1 MCMKKARKKFE
12 IKDVK
17 NAGSRTKRSG
27 LFHRYFYVTV
37 LILFIGF
44 TILGS
49 SLLIFI
55 ARYQSEEKTALLK
68 QNAQTVSQTAAA
80 LIQKGYSLEESNKDS
95 TLLMSVSTAQ
105 LSQAIDADIY
115 ICDTD
120 GKIICCKDIW
130 QSNLVMYMGE
140 CIVHSKYTVPETALS
155 KLSSG
160 GYTETGTLGGMYK
173 SSHFISVEPIVASG
187 KLCGAVIASQD
198 TDSLH
203 EPVRAM
209 LKMFLFSAI
218 LALAIAFVATYVM
231 TYQMTKPLRE
241 MSAAAK
247 QYAKGDFSNR
257 ISVPYHKVLGG
268 DEDEVAELVTAFNS
282 MANALS
288 TIETSRR
295 NFVANVSH
303 ELKTPMTTIG
313 GFIDGIL
320 DGTIDSSK
328 STYYLRIVSDE
339 VKRLSRLVTGMLNMS
354 KIEAGQLKIQ
364 PKEFDI
370 SAMTFKTMLGFERV
384 IDEKKIE
391 IRGLDKVEPLNI
403 CADEDMINQVVYNLI
418 DNAVKFTN
426 EGGYIE
432 VAIKSDSEKMI
443 FSVKNSGK
451 GISREEAGKVFER
464 FYKTDKSRS
473 YDVKGAGLGLYI
485 VKTIID
491 MHGGQ
496 ITVNSE
502 PGEYTQFV
510 FWLPLR

>member
-1 MCMKKARKKFE
+1 MKKARKKFE

-17 NAGSRTKRSG
+17 NAGSRTKSSG

-80 LIQKGYSLEESNKDS
+80 LIQKGYSLEESNKNS

-247 QYAKGDFSNR
+247 QYAKGD
-257 ISVPYHKVLGG
+257 
-268 DEDEVAELVTAFNS
+268 
-282 MANALS
+282 
-288 TIETSRR
+288 
-295 NFVANVSH
+295 
-303 ELKTPMTTIG
+303 
-313 GFIDGIL
+313 
-320 DGTIDSSK
+320 
-328 STYYLRIVSDE
+328 YLRIVSDE

-370 SAMTFKTMLGFERV
+370 SAMTFKTMLGFERA

>member
-1 MCMKKARKKFE
+1 MKKARKKVE
-12 IKDVK
+12 LKDIK
-17 NAGSRTKRSG
+17 NTGSRTKSSG

-37 LILFIGF
+37 LILFISF
-44 TILGS
+44 AILGS

-55 ARYQSEEKTALLK
+55 ARNQSEEKTALLK
-68 QNAQTVSQTAAA
+68 QNAQNVAQTAAA
-80 LIQKGYSLEESNKDS
+80 LIQKGYPLERGNKDA
-95 TLLMSVSTAQ
+95 TMLMSVSTAQ
-105 LSQAIDADIY
+105 LSRAIDADIY

-130 QSNLVMYMGE
+130 QSDLVMYMGE
-140 CIVHSKYTVPETALS
+140 CIVHSKYTVPRAALD
-155 KLSSG
+155 KLNGG

-173 SSHFISVEPIVASG
+173 SSHFISVEPIIASG
-187 KLCGAVIASQD
+187 QFCGAVVAAQD

-203 EPVRAM
+203 EPVRAV
-209 LKMFLFSAI
+209 LKMFLFSAL
-218 LALAIAFVATYVM
+218 LALAIAFVATYVL

-288 TIETSRR
+288 AIETSRR

-328 STYYLRIVSDE
+328 SSYYLRIVSDE

-370 SAMTFKTMLGFERV
+370 SAMTFKTMLGFERI

-391 IRGLDKVEPLNI
+391 VRGLDKVGPVNI

-418 DNAVKFTN
+418 DNAVKFTD

-432 VAIKSDSEKMI
+432 VAIKSDSEKVI
-443 FSVKNSGK
+443 FSIKNSGK
-451 GISREEAGKVFER
+451 GISHEDAGQVFER

-485 VKTIID
+485 VKTVID

>member
-1 MCMKKARKKFE
+1 MKKARKKFE

-17 NAGSRTKRSG
+17 NAGSRTKSSG

-80 LIQKGYSLEESNKDS
+80 LIQKGYSLEESNKNS

-140 CIVHSKYTVPETALS
+140 CIVHSKYSVPRAALD
-155 KLSSG
+155 KLNGG

-187 KLCGAVIASQD
+187 KLCGAVIAAQD

-231 TYQMTKPLRE
+231 TYQMTKPLRD

-288 TIETSRR
+288 AIETSRR

-303 ELKTPMTTIG
+303 
-313 GFIDGIL
+313 
-320 DGTIDSSK
+320 
-328 STYYLRIVSDE
+328 
-339 VKRLSRLVTGMLNMS
+339 
-354 KIEAGQLKIQ
+354 
-364 PKEFDI
+364 
-370 SAMTFKTMLGFERV
+370 
-384 IDEKKIE
+384 
-391 IRGLDKVEPLNI
+391 
-403 CADEDMINQVVYNLI
+403 
-418 DNAVKFTN
+418 
-426 EGGYIE
+426 
-432 VAIKSDSEKMI
+432 
-443 FSVKNSGK
+443 
-451 GISREEAGKVFER
+451 
-464 FYKTDKSRS
+464 
-473 YDVKGAGLGLYI
+473 
-485 VKTIID
+485 
-491 MHGGQ
+491 
-496 ITVNSE
+496 
-502 PGEYTQFV
+502 
-510 FWLPLR
+510 

>member
-1 MCMKKARKKFE
+1 M
-12 IKDVK
+12 
-17 NAGSRTKRSG
+17 
-27 LFHRYFYVTV
+27 TV

-80 LIQKGYSLEESNKDS
+80 LIQKGYSLEESNKNS

-218 LALAIAFVATYVM
+218 LAL
-231 TYQMTKPLRE
+231 
-241 MSAAAK
+241 S
-247 QYAKGDFSNR
+247 
-257 ISVPYHKVLGG
+257 
-268 DEDEVAELVTAFNS
+268 
-282 MANALS
+282 
-288 TIETSRR
+288 
-295 NFVANVSH
+295 
-303 ELKTPMTTIG
+303 
-313 GFIDGIL
+313 
-320 DGTIDSSK
+320 
-328 STYYLRIVSDE
+328 
-339 VKRLSRLVTGMLNMS
+339 
-354 KIEAGQLKIQ
+354 
-364 PKEFDI
+364 
-370 SAMTFKTMLGFERV
+370 
-384 IDEKKIE
+384 
-391 IRGLDKVEPLNI
+391 
-403 CADEDMINQVVYNLI
+403 LI
-418 DNAVKFTN
+418 H
-426 EGGYIE
+426 I
-432 VAIKSDSEKMI
+432 
-443 FSVKNSGK
+443 
-451 GISREEAGKVFER
+451 
-464 FYKTDKSRS
+464 
-473 YDVKGAGLGLYI
+473 
-485 VKTIID
+485 
-491 MHGGQ
+491 
-496 ITVNSE
+496 
-502 PGEYTQFV
+502 
-510 FWLPLR
+510 

>member
-1 MCMKKARKKFE
+1 MKKARKKFE
-12 IKDVK
+12 IKDAK
-17 NAGSRTKRSG
+17 NAGSRTKSSG

-80 LIQKGYSLEESNKDS
+80 LIQKGYSLEESNKNS

-231 TYQMTKPLRE
+231 TYQMTKHLRE

-247 QYAKGDFSNR
+247 
-257 ISVPYHKVLGG
+257 
-268 DEDEVAELVTAFNS
+268 
-282 MANALS
+282 
-288 TIETSRR
+288 
-295 NFVANVSH
+295 
-303 ELKTPMTTIG
+303 
-313 GFIDGIL
+313 
-320 DGTIDSSK
+320 
-328 STYYLRIVSDE
+328 
-339 VKRLSRLVTGMLNMS
+339 
-354 KIEAGQLKIQ
+354 
-364 PKEFDI
+364 
-370 SAMTFKTMLGFERV
+370 
-384 IDEKKIE
+384 
-391 IRGLDKVEPLNI
+391 
-403 CADEDMINQVVYNLI
+403 
-418 DNAVKFTN
+418 
-426 EGGYIE
+426 
-432 VAIKSDSEKMI
+432 
-443 FSVKNSGK
+443 
-451 GISREEAGKVFER
+451 
-464 FYKTDKSRS
+464 
-473 YDVKGAGLGLYI
+473 
-485 VKTIID
+485 
-491 MHGGQ
+491 
-496 ITVNSE
+496 
-502 PGEYTQFV
+502 
-510 FWLPLR
+510 

>member
-1 MCMKKARKKFE
+1 MKKARKKFE
-12 IKDVK
+12 LKDIK
-17 NAGSRTKRSG
+17 NTGSRTKSSG

-37 LILFIGF
+37 LILFISF
-44 TILGS
+44 AILGS

-55 ARYQSEEKTALLK
+55 ARNQSEEKTALLK
-68 QNAQTVSQTAAA
+68 QNAQNVAQTAAA
-80 LIQKGYSLEESNKDS
+80 LIQKGYPLERGNKDA
-95 TLLMSVSTAQ
+95 TMLMSVSTAQ
-105 LSQAIDADIY
+105 LSRAIDADIY

-130 QSNLVMYMGE
+130 QSDLVMYMGE
-140 CIVHSKYTVPETALS
+140 CIVHSKYTVPRAALD
-155 KLSSG
+155 KLNGG

-173 SSHFISVEPIVASG
+173 SSHFISVEPIIASG
-187 KLCGAVIASQD
+187 QFCGAVVAAQD

-203 EPVRAM
+203 EPVRAV
-209 LKMFLFSAI
+209 LKMFLFSAL
-218 LALAIAFVATYVM
+218 LALAIAFVATYVL

-288 TIETSRR
+288 AIETSRR

-328 STYYLRIVSDE
+328 SSYYLRIVSDE

-354 KIEAGQLKIQ
+354 KIE
-364 PKEFDI
+364 
-370 SAMTFKTMLGFERV
+370 V
-384 IDEKKIE
+384 
-391 IRGLDKVEPLNI
+391 RGLDKVGPVNI

-418 DNAVKFTN
+418 DNAVKFTD

-432 VAIKSDSEKMI
+432 VAIKSDSEKVI

-451 GISREEAGKVFER
+451 GISHEDAGQVFER

-485 VKTIID
+485 VKTVID